1 MDTKTVVLASNN
13 KGKIAELAAHLQE
26 FGLNVVGLEAFPE
39 IPEVEETGVTFEEN
53 ALLKACTIARLTGL
67 VAVADDSGLE
77 VDALGGA
84 PGVYSARY
92 AAGDDS
98 ILPNKPKAGPEAE
111 PRAGKDERNNAKL
124 LIALAGLPQEQRT
137 ARFRC
142 TMAVAKPVAL
152 LEGNANEY
160 ATEHMTTTGAW
171 EGTIATAPKGENG
184 FGYDPLFVDSISG
197 RHAAELTKAEK
208 HERSHRGKALAA
220 MLQAWGDFIK

>member
-1 MDTKTVVLASNN
+1 MDTKTVVLATNN
-13 KGKIAELAAHLQE
+13 KGKIAELGAHLE
-26 FGLNVVGLEAFPE
+26 AFGLNVVGLEAFPE

-92 AAGDDS
+92 AAGDAT
-98 ILPNKPKAGPEAE
+98 ILPNKPE
-111 PRAGKDERNNAKL
+111 AGKDERNNAKL
-124 LIALAGLPQEQRT
+124 VIALEGLPKEQRT

-142 TMAVAKPVAL
+142 TMAVAKPVGL
-152 LEGNANEY
+152 LEGHADQY
-160 ATEHMTTTGAW
+160 AVEHMVTTGAW
-171 EGTIATAPKGENG
+171 EGFIATAPQGENG

-220 MLQAWGDFIK
+220 MLAAWSGFIK

>member
-13 KGKIAELAAHLQE
+13 KGKIAELATHLQE

-77 VDALGGA
+77 VDALNGA

-98 ILPNKPKAGPEAE
+98 ILPNKPE
-111 PRAGKDERNNAKL
+111 AGKDERNNAKL
-124 LIALAGLPQEQRT
+124 LIALEGLPQEQRT

-152 LEGNANEY
+152 LEGSNEHIKEY

-171 EGTIATAPKGENG
+171 EGTIATAPQGENG

-220 MLQAWGDFIK
+220 MLASWNDFIK